1 MVWKT
6 TLQTYREMITAEGWT
21 DKDVVDVPVIQT
33 LTFKVGKQFCPY
45 MALIP

>member
-21 DKDVVDVPVIQT
+21 DKDAVDVPIIQT
-33 LTFKVGKQFCPY
+33 LTFKVGK
-45 MALIP
+45 